1 MVHDRGP
8 GHSPNL
14 AGLKFSVKV
23 VRHRVELWKRADCSE
38 RCEGCD
44 RWWGQFDFPRADKEE
59 KILISRPSDMGILDA
74 LIARHERRT
83 GDRFGTA
90 DSSFLA
96 SLGRR
101 NDKDLGG
108 VLHRGW

>member
-1 MVHDRGP
+1 MILGRGL

-23 VRHRVELWKRADCSE
+23 VRHRVELWKRADCSGL
-38 RCEGCD
+38 CEGCD
-44 RWWGQFDFPRADKEE
+44 TWQFDFPRPDKRR
-59 KILISRPSDMGILDA
+59 KILISRPSDMGGILDA
-74 LIARHERRT
+74 FVVRHERRT
-83 GDRFGTA
+83 WDRFGTA

-108 VLHRGW
+108 VLHREW